1 MQTSGDSAPTNHPD
15 EQVAADSRD
24 PNANGLDQKAV
35 CVAVAS
41 IVVIEPDVQL

>member
-1 MQTSGDSAPTNHPD
+1 MQPFSGDSAPDDH
-15 EQVAADSRD
+15 VAADSRD
-24 PNANGLDQKAV
+24 PNANGLDPKTV